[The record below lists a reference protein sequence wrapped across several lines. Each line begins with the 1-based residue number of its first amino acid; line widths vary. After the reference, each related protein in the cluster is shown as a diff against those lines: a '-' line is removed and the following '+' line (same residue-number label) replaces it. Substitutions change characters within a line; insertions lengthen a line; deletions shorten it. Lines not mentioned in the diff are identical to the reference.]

1 MADLALEDLSSK
13 NLDGSVNVVVVV
25 VVGGVVVVCVGLM
38 HGGVIVSG
46 TWNSVSSFLVIL

>member
-1 MADLALEDLSSK
+1 MADLALDDLSSK

-25 VVGGVVVVCVGLM
+25 VVVGVVVCVGLM

>member
-25 VVGGVVVVCVGLM
+25 VVGVGVCVGLM